1 LITIQYHQ
9 LNSPSN
15 GSYVFKS
22 PQMDLQA
29 FLVAIWEP
37 SNGDQICFSRP
48 MATNFGR
55 GFLKVY
61 EF

>member
-1 LITIQYHQ
+1 
-9 LNSPSN
+9 
-15 GSYVFKS
+15 
-22 PQMDLQA
+22 MDLLA